1 MPASFRAPTEH
12 GFAFRQCEAYNVP
25 ESWSGQ
31 AHQHG
36 VIMSEFKAFLKEYGV
51 IGLALGV
58 IIGGKAGELV
68 TAIVDG
74 LLMPV
79 VGLLLPS
86 GEWEKLVVGQF
97 KIGIVLSALI
107 KFTVVAF
114 FVFIVAKKL
123 LKEEKVAKK

>member
-1 MPASFRAPTEH
+1 M
-12 GFAFRQCEAYNVP
+12 P

-86 GEWEKLVVGQF
+86 GEWEKLAVGQF